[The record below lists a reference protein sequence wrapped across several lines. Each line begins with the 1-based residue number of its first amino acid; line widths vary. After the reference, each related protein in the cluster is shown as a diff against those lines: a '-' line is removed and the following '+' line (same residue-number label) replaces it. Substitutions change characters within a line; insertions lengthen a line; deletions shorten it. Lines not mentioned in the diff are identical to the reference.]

1 MQNEFLRYNRE
12 YIQRYNRNLKGKTLL
27 GTPVVSKSTPITAFK
42 YLYLYIFWCFDSISR
57 LYNKHIAINS

>member
-42 YLYLYIFWCFDSISR
+42 YLYLYIF
-57 LYNKHIAINS
+57 